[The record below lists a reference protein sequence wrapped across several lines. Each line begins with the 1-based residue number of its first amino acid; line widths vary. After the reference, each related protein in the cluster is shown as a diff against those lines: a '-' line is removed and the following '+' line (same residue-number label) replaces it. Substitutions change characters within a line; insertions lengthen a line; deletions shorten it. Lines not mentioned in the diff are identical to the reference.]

1 MSMKPTIR
9 VLFADDDP
17 DIRGLMQFVLHDAGM
32 QLFLAENGQ
41 QALKIWHHN
50 LVDVVVLDI
59 MMPLL
64 DGLSVCRRI
73 RRVSDVP
80 IILLTAKGQEQEVV
94 EGLEAGAD
102 DYIVKPF
109 RPRELV
115 ARLQAGVQRL
125 DRRNE
130 ERAKELI
137 FEDLRLD
144 ASGKIV
150 VTQGRPIQVTPL
162 EFRLLQYLM
171 QNIGVVFSKEDLFQN
186 VWGYV
191 EPAGE
196 MNLIEAA
203 IRRLRKKIEAD
214 PTRPRYIQTVW
225 GAGYRF
231 GDKIKMN

>member
-1 MSMKPTIR
+1 MRI
-9 VLFADDDP
+9 LFADDDP
-17 DIRGLMQFVLHDAGM
+17 EIRQMIKLVLEKAGM
-32 QLFLAENGQ
+32 QVYLAENGQ
-41 QALKIWHHN
+41 QALDMWRRRP
-50 LVDVVVLDI
+50 VDVVVLDI

-73 RRVSDVP
+73 RQTSTVP
-80 IILLTAKGQEQEVV
+80 VILLSAMAQEEEVV
-94 EGLEAGAD
+94 CGLEAGAD

-109 RPRELV
+109 RPKELV
-115 ARLQAGVQRL
+115 ARLRAVAQRAARHYPESEAVL
-125 DRRNE
+125 S
-130 ERAKELI
+130 
-137 FEDLRLD
+137 FGDLRLD
-144 ASGKIV
+144 CGGQWVIKK
-150 VTQGRPIQVTPL
+150 GRPVQLTPL

-191 EPAGE
+191 QPSGE

-214 PTRPRYIQTVW
+214 PNQPRYIQTVW

-231 GDKIKMN
+231 GDKLN

>member
-1 MSMKPTIR
+1 MPLMR

-17 DIRGLMQFVLHDAGM
+17 EIREMIKLVLQKAGM
-32 QLFLAENGQ
+32 QVYLAENGQ
-41 QALKIWHHN
+41 QALDLWRRRP
-50 LVDVVVLDI
+50 VEVVVLDI

-73 RRVSDVP
+73 RRASSVP
-80 IILLTAKGQEQEVV
+80 VILLSAMGQEQEVV
-94 EGLEAGAD
+94 NGLEAGAD

-109 RPRELV
+109 RPKELV
-115 ARLQAGVQRL
+115 ARLRAAAQRAA
-125 DRRNE
+125 RHSQE
-130 ERAKELI
+130 AEAELA
-137 FEDLRLD
+137 FGDLRLD
-144 ASGKIV
+144 CGGQWVIN
-150 VTQGRPIQVTPL
+150 QGRPVQLTPL

-191 EPAGE
+191 QPSGE

-203 IRRLRKKIEAD
+203 IRRLRKKIETD
-214 PTRPRYIQTVW
+214 PNQPRYIQTVW

-231 GDKIKMN
+231 GDKMNLN

>member
-1 MSMKPTIR
+1 MKPNLR

-17 DIRGLMQFVLHDAGM
+17 DIQHLMQLVLKDAGM

-41 QALKIWHHN
+41 QALKIWHQQE
-50 LVDVVVLDI
+50 VDVVVLDV

-64 DGLSVCRRI
+64 DGMSVCKRI
-73 RRVSDVP
+73 RRVSNVP
-80 IILLTAKGQEQEVV
+80 IILLTARGQEQEVV

-109 RPRELV
+109 RPKELV
-115 ARLQAGVQRL
+115 ARLRAAAQRVA
-125 DRRNE
+125 RHSE
-130 ERAKELI
+130 EENELI

-144 ASGKIV
+144 ASGQRVISH
-150 VTQGRPIQVTPL
+150 GRPIKVTPL

-171 QNIGVVFSKEDLFQN
+171 QHIGVVFSKEDLFQN

-191 EPAGE
+191 QPSGE

-203 IRRLRKKIEAD
+203 IRRLRKKIEVD

-231 GDKIKMN
+231 GDKAKMN